1 MIAFK
6 LAVKNLIG
14 AGLRT
19 WLNVFILSLSYV
31 IIIWYSGIIEG
42 WNRQARRDTIN
53 WQVGG
58 GQYWQKNF
66 DPYDP
71 FTITE
76 SHDVIPR
83 AFRSLIQQGEMTPLL
98 LSQGTIYPEG
108 RMQSVMIK
116 GIDPEQ
122 DILKIPSH
130 VLKDGEDFIPALI
143 GKRMASSTYLKEG
156 DYVTLRW
163 RDINGTFDAADAK
176 IVDIFDSTVPM
187 VDNGQIWVPLQKLQK
202 MIHMEDQ
209 ATLMVTFRNF
219 KQNLQVKGWEYKD
232 HDFLFQDLDSI
243 IKSKN
248 IGGMVLYII
257 LLLLALLAIFD
268 TQVLS
273 VFRRQ
278 REIGTDIALGMT
290 RGQVIRLFT
299 VEGAMHG
306 VLAAIMGAVYG
317 IPFLYYQ
324 AVKGFPL
331 PENTDD
337 FGLAVASKIYPYYSI
352 GLVISTTIII
362 FVSVTIVS
370 YLPTRKITK
379 MNPTEAI
386 RGKIQ

>member
-6 LAVKNLIG
+6 LAIKNLIG

-19 WLNVFILSLSYV
+19 WLNVFILSLSYI

-58 GQYWQKNF
+58 GQYWQKNY
-66 DPYDP
+66 DPYDL

-76 SHDVIPR
+76 SHDVIPE
-83 AFRSLIQQGEMTPLL
+83 AFRPLIKKDEMTPLL
-98 LSQGTIYPEG
+98 LTQGTIYPEG

-122 DILKIPSH
+122 NILKIPSH

-163 RDINGTFDAADAK
+163 RDINGTFDAGDAK
-176 IVDIFDSTVPM
+176 IVGIFDSTVPM
-187 VDNGQIWVPLQKLQK
+187 VDNGQIWVQLQKLQK
-202 MIHMEDQ
+202 MTHMQDQ
-209 ATLMVTFRNF
+209 ATLLVASKNF
-219 KQNLQVKGWEYKD
+219 DVNLQVKGWGFKN

-317 IPFLYYQ
+317 IPLLYYQ

-337 FGLAVASKIYPYYSI
+337 FGLAIASKIYPYYSV

-362 FVSVTIVS
+362 FISVTIVS

>member
-6 LAVKNLIG
+6 LAIKNLIG

-19 WLNVFILSLSYV
+19 WLNVFVLSLSYV

-58 GQYWQKNF
+58 GQYWQEKY

-71 FTITE
+71 FTINE
-76 SHDVIPR
+76 SHANIP
-83 AFRSLIQQGEMTPLL
+83 AEIRSLIEEGEMTPLL
-98 LSQGTIYPEG
+98 LSQGTIYPGG
-108 RMQSVMIK
+108 RMQSVIIK
-116 GIDPEQ
+116 GINPVQ

-130 VLKDGEDFIPALI
+130 LLKDEDDFIPALI
-143 GKRMASSTYLKEG
+143 GKRMASSTHLEKG
-156 DYVTLRW
+156 DLVTLRW
-163 RDINGTFDAADAK
+163 RDVNGTFDAGDVK
-176 IVDIFDSTVPM
+176 IVDVFDSTVPM
-187 VDNGQIWVPLQKLQK
+187 VDNGQIWLPLQRLQK
-202 MIHMEDQ
+202 ITQMEDQ
-209 ATLMVTFRNF
+209 ATLLVTAQNF
-219 KQNLQVKGWEYKD
+219 DKNVQIKGWHFKG
-232 HDFLFQDLDSI
+232 HDFLFQDLDRI

-248 IGGMVLYII
+248 IGGRVLNII

-268 TQVLS
+268 TQVFS

-278 REIGTDIALGMT
+278 KEIGTDIALGMT
-290 RGQVIRLFT
+290 RWQVIRLFT
-299 VEGAMHG
+299 VEGALHG

-331 PENTDD
+331 PESTDD
-337 FGLAVASKIYPYYSI
+337 FGLAIASEIYPYYSI
-352 GLVISTTIII
+352 GLIISTIII
-362 FVSVTIVS
+362 IFISVTVVS

>member
-6 LAVKNLIG
+6 LAIKNLIG

-19 WLNVFILSLSYV
+19 WLNVFVLSLSYV

-58 GQYWQKNF
+58 GQYWQENY

-71 FTITE
+71 FTLTE
-76 SHDVIPR
+76 SHAHVPKE
-83 AFRSLIQQGEMTPLL
+83 FLSLIKEGEMTPLL

-116 GIDPEQ
+116 GIDPAQ

-130 VLKDGEDFIPALI
+130 FLKDGENVIPALI
-143 GKRMASSTYLKEG
+143 GKRMASSTHMKKG
-156 DYVTLRW
+156 DFVTLRW
-163 RDINGTFDAADAK
+163 RDVNGTFDAGDAE
-176 IVDIFDSTVPM
+176 IMDIFDSTVPM
-187 VDNGQIWVPLQKLQK
+187 VDNGQIWVPLQRLQA
-202 MIHMEDQ
+202 MTQMQDQ
-209 ATLMVTFRNF
+209 ATILVTAPNVD
-219 KQNLQVKGWEYKD
+219 QNLQIKGWDFKGY
-232 HDFLFQDLDSI
+232 DFLFQDLDSI

-248 IGGMVLYII
+248 IGGRVFNII

-268 TQVLS
+268 TQVFS

-278 REIGTDIALGMT
+278 KEIGTDIALGMT

-324 AVKGFPL
+324 LVKGFPL
-331 PENTDD
+331 PENTDE
-337 FGLAVASKIYPYYSI
+337 FGLAVASEIYPYYSL
-352 GLVISTTIII
+352 GLIISTIIII

-370 YLPTRKITK
+370 YIPTRKITK

>member
-6 LAVKNLIG
+6 LAIKNLIG

-31 IIIWYSGIIEG
+31 MIIWFSGIIEG
-42 WNRQARRDTIN
+42 WNRQARRDTID

-58 GQYWQKNF
+58 GQYWQENY

-76 SHDVIPR
+76 SHDVIPVE
-83 AFRSLIQQGEMTPLL
+83 FRSLINQGEMTPLL

-122 DILKIPSH
+122 TILKIPSH
-130 VLKDGEDFIPALI
+130 VLKDGGDFIPVLI
-143 GKRMASSTYLKEG
+143 GKRMASNTYLKEG

-163 RDINGTFDAADAK
+163 RDINGTFDAGEAK
-176 IVDIFDSTVPM
+176 IVGIFNSTVPM
-187 VDNGQIWVPLQKLQK
+187 VDNGQIWIPLQRLQK
-202 MIHMEDQ
+202 MTQMEDQ
-209 ATLMVTFRNF
+209 ATLMVASQDFE
-219 KQNLQVKGWEYKD
+219 QNLQVQGWEFKD

-243 IKSKN
+243 IRSKN
-248 IGGMVLYII
+248 IGGMVIYII

-268 TQVLS
+268 TQVFS

-306 VLAAIMGAVYG
+306 VLAALMGAVYG
-317 IPFLYYQ
+317 IPLLYYL

-331 PENTDD
+331 PENVDD
-337 FGLAVASKIYPYYSI
+337 FGLAIASKIYPYYSI
-352 GLVISTTIII
+352 GLVISTTLII
-362 FVSVTIVS
+362 FISVTIVS
-370 YLPTRKITK
+370 YIPTRKITR